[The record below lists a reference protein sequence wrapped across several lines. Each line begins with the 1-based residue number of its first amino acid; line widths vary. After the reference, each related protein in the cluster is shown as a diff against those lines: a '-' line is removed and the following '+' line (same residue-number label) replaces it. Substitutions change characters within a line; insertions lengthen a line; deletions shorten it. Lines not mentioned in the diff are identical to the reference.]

1 LKGTRSIALRKVDA
15 HGDVAPVHVQDPMTM
30 VLRQRAIFEKSLGKI
45 AGYKPPKKK
54 QKIKKI
60 ACR

>member
-1 LKGTRSIALRKVDA
+1 VVTGKQKDEQFKSFVDTARKLGCAEDKE
-15 HGDVAPVHVQDPMTM
+15 
-30 VLRQRAIFEKSLGKI
+30 RFEKSLGKI